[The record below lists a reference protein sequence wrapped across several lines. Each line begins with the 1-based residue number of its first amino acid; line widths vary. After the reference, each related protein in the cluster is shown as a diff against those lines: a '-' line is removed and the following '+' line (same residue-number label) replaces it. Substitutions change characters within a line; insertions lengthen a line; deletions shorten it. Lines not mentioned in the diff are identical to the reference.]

1 MNPTPPW
8 DPAALPAPP
17 PPPCLP
23 PQPLAN
29 ANNNTR
35 NPQDPK
41 PRPPTL
47 SNLQSFTFI
56 DHDDDLASKRIKD
69 AAARKAIRSHVMR
82 DVRRRERL
90 AGLKRTSKHDRK
102 RPKQEPKPDP
112 DNKTQ
117 SPNIKNEPAAEE
129 ESKNGLLL
137 KSPSESVA
145 SSSEL
150 SLLPRSKSS
159 SMTSYSYADDRYSNS
174 PPSPLRNGTPG
185 LEFDP
190 FMTLP
195 GADADTISEVLIPMT
210 FPSEFK
216 QPLESKTRMAAIINS
231 TISEPGP
238 FFGYMSLS
246 AAHRAI
252 TQGDAGIGK
261 NGQIVE
267 PGYYAMKARCIEEM
281 NNKMRDPELSLA
293 DSAFDIV
300 VSLISGALAIGDF
313 DEARVHV
320 QGLRKMI
327 AARGGITS
335 PSFQG
340 EGARILNNVLTCDIT
355 TACGMMSRP
364 YFPLTWDPQP
374 IPPEL
379 SAKIF
384 PPPNSPLLA
393 TGIPLI
399 TNPSLSPTLRNALS
413 SLREILFFE
422 YASTTTPTNF
432 TPTDHE
438 IFVFKS
444 HEVEH
449 ELLDYPYRFTP
460 SPPTTTPTQTTPPTL
475 DDPPLTPLESIARI
489 AAILHICFTFVVSP
503 PSSGIGR
510 ALVHHITSALK
521 KYPSHTLPLLPP
533 SHLDLI
539 AWATFLGA
547 RGARGQPT
555 RAWFLERL
563 REVGR
568 LRGWEEGGWEEVE
581 RVMGGYLF
589 MPGLDR
595 GVFRGVWE
603 EVVEGPVVEE
613 L

>member
-1 MNPTPPW
+1 MNENPPW
-8 DPAALPAPP
+8 DALPVPP
-17 PPPCLP
+17 P
-23 PQPLAN
+23 PQPLAT
-29 ANNNTR
+29 ARNNNIT
-35 NPQDPK
+35 QDPK
-41 PRPPTL
+41 PRPRPPML

-69 AAARKAIRSHVMR
+69 ASARKAIRSHVMR

-102 RPKQEPKPDP
+102 RQKPDKK
-112 DNKTQ
+112 NAQTVKL
-117 SPNIKNEPAAEE
+117 KNEPAAE
-129 ESKNGLLL
+129 SKNGLLV

-159 SMTSYSYADDRYSNS
+159 SMTSYADERYSVS
-174 PPSPLRNGTPG
+174 PPSPLRNGTPS
-185 LEFDP
+185 LEYDP

-195 GADADTISEVLIPMT
+195 GADADTSGIINGLIKYFSEVLIPMT

-216 QPLESKTRMAAIINS
+216 QPLESKTRMTAIINS

-252 TQGDAGIGK
+252 TQGNEVVGEHGR
-261 NGQIVE
+261 IVE
-267 PGYYAMKARCIEEM
+267 PGYYLMKARCIAEM
-281 NNKMRDPELSLA
+281 NRKMQDPELSLA

-364 YFPLTWDPQP
+364 YFPLTWEPQP
-374 IPPEL
+374 IPAEL
-379 SAKIF
+379 SAKIT
-384 PPPNSPLLA
+384 PPPGSPLLA

-399 TNPSLSPTLRNALS
+399 TNPSLSAPLRKALS
-413 SLREILFFE
+413 NLREILFFE
-422 YASTTTPTNF
+422 YASTTSPANF

-449 ELLDYPYRFTP
+449 ELLDYPYRL
-460 SPPTTTPTQTTPPTL
+460 PTTTTTTTTTTQPR
-475 DDPPLTPLESIARI
+475 DPPLPPLESIARI
-489 AAILHICFTFVVSP
+489 AAIFHLSFSFVVSP
-503 PSSGIGR
+503 PSSGLGR
-510 ALVHHITSALK
+510 ALVHHLTSAIQK
-521 KYPSHTLPLLPP
+521 LPP
-533 SHLDLI
+533 STLPHLPPTHLDLI
-539 AWATFLGA
+539 AWACFLGA

-555 RAWFLERL
+555 RAWFVERL
-563 REVGR
+563 GEVAGI
-568 LRGWEEGGWEEVE
+568 RGWEGASWEEVE
-581 RVMGGYLF
+581 GVLGGCLYVR
-589 MPGLDR
+589 GLD
-595 GVFRGVWE
+595 GGCFRGVWE
-603 EVVEGPVVEE
+603 EVGEGPVVVEV
-613 L
+613 